1 MEGGDTNKTLGGE
14 KQLSIS
20 AGWLKRH
27 FLSSILM
34 TNLGLVLMGSG
45 ALTFVGVAAAGG
57 RGDFGVPGVLG
68 VGVEGG

>member
-1 MEGGDTNKTLGGE
+1 
-14 KQLSIS
+14 
-20 AGWLKRH
+20 
-27 FLSSILM
+27 M